1 MRALRM
7 THAFYTELRARR
19 RPLRFAIGI
28 ALIGALSLAVVIVF
42 LGIGRWLTIEDPLE
56 KAQAI
61 VVLSGRIPIRA
72 MEAARLYHA
81 GYASQIWLT
90 RPAEPAESLEAMH
103 IAYIAEDFYNTRVL
117 LHAGVPEKA
126 IRRLDPPI
134 ANTADEV
141 RVVARELGRQTA
153 STVILVTSKAH
164 TRRVRTLWRK
174 IADPRGRA
182 IVRASQDDAF
192 QPARWWRTSSDALD
206 VVREVLG
213 LLNVWAGLP
222 LRPST

>member
-1 MRALRM
+1 MM
-7 THAFYTELRARR
+7 HAFYTEPQARKR
-19 RPLRFAIGI
+19 SFSLPIGFV
-28 ALIGALSLAVVIVF
+28 LIGVLSIAVVILF

-61 VVLSGRIPIRA
+61 VVLSGRMPIRA
-72 MEAARLYHA
+72 IEAARLYHA

-90 RPAEPAESLEAMH
+90 RPSEPAESLQAMH
-103 IAYIAEDFYNTRVL
+103 IAYIGEDFYNTRVL
-117 LHAGVPEKA
+117 MHAGVPEKA
-126 IRRLDPPI
+126 IRVLDPPI
-134 ANTADEV
+134 ANTVDEV
-141 RVVARELGRQTA
+141 HVVARELLRQTA
-153 STVILVTSKAH
+153 TTVILVTTKAH

-182 IVRASQDDAF
+182 IVRASQDDSF
-192 QPARWWRTSSDALD
+192 QPARWWRSSSDALD